1 MENSIVSFRKV
12 AGLFFLAACSS
23 ATTAG
28 NSGGLTGAPAP
39 QIAAEQFLRAVK
51 ANDLQAM
58 STVWGTQNGPVR
70 ETMERTSME
79 KREIILVCYLTHDT
93 ARIIGEAQ
101 GQQGRRDIRVELK
114 RGNLTRQT
122 TLYAIRGPR
131 DRWYVENVDIAAV
144 RDFCGNPGT
153 AAGR

>member
-1 MENSIVSFRKV
+1 MSFRKV
-12 AGLFFLAACSS
+12 AVLFFLTACSS
-23 ATTAG
+23 ATRAG
-28 NSGGLTGAPAP
+28 NNGQLTGAAEPKL
-39 QIAAEQFLRAVK
+39 AAEQFLRAIK

-93 ARIIGEAQ
+93 SRVVAEAP
-101 GQQGRRDIRVELK
+101 GAEGRRDIRVELK

-122 TLYAIRGPR
+122 TLYTIRGPR

-144 RDFCGNPGT
+144 RDFCGNSGT
-153 AAGR
+153 SAGR

>member
-1 MENSIVSFRKV
+1 MSFRKV

-23 ATTAG
+23 ATRTAG
-28 NSGGLTGAPAP
+28 NTGLTGATAP
-39 QIAAEQFLRAVK
+39 RLAAEQFLTAVK

-93 ARIIGEAQ
+93 SRIIGEAA
-101 GQQGRRDIRVELK
+101 GTQGRRDIRVELK

-122 TLYAIRGPR
+122 TFYTIKGPR
-131 DRWYVENVDIAAV
+131 DRWYVENVDIAAI

>member
-1 MENSIVSFRKV
+1 MSLRKV
-12 AGLFFLAACSS
+12 AGLFFLAACSR
-23 ATTAG
+23 ATTVG
-28 NSGGLTGAPAP
+28 DSGGLTGAPAP
-39 QIAAEQFLRAVK
+39 RIAAEQFLRAVK

-58 STVWGTQNGPVR
+58 STVWGTQNGPAR

-93 ARIIGEAQ
+93 ARIIGEAP
-101 GQQGRRDIRVELK
+101 GQQGRRDIRVEIK

-122 TLYAIRGPR
+122 TFYTIRGPR

>member
-1 MENSIVSFRKV
+1 VSIRKV

-39 QIAAEQFLRAVK
+39 RIAAEQFLRAVK

-93 ARIIGEAQ
+93 ARITGEAP
-101 GQQGRRDIRVELK
+101 GNQGRRDIRVELK

-122 TLYAIRGPR
+122 TLYTIKGPR
-131 DRWYVENVDIAAV
+131 DRWYVENVDIAAI
-144 RDFCGNPGT
+144 RDFCGSTGT